1 MFVCVC
7 ACLFVCVCVCLFVWL
22 FVWLVGWLAGWL
34 AGWLVICL
42 LACLLVRVLS
52 IAVVGASRNGLP
64 QRLTERLTVGETRT
78 GGAKR
83 TLSQGSVL
91 YES

>member
-1 MFVCVC
+1 MCV
-7 ACLFVCVCVCLFVWL
+7 FVCLFGCL
-22 FVWLVGWLAGWL
+22 FGWLVGWLAGWL